1 MFFRIHTQTTPI
13 FFICTALPKNC
24 LLYELYSVTEPLI
37 TTTLWVQLFIQNIS
51 QSPGYFQAERT
62 YPMWSQ
68 NYSWRSAEFSY
79 ASVHIQIS
87 AFFLKLY
94 IVSSKNLFLSCTA
107 KFSASFSISFPAR
120 LKKNKY

>member
-1 MFFRIHTQTTPI
+1 MFFRRHTQTTPI

-68 NYSWRSAEFSY
+68 SYSWRSFEFSY
-79 ASVHIQIS
+79 AS
-87 AFFLKLY
+87 Y
-94 IVSSKNLFLSCTA
+94 ILQGS
-107 KFSASFSISFPAR
+107 
-120 LKKNKY
+120 KKNTGSNSLYPSSYKSPNLSPLPFPQLGCQKNYLERP